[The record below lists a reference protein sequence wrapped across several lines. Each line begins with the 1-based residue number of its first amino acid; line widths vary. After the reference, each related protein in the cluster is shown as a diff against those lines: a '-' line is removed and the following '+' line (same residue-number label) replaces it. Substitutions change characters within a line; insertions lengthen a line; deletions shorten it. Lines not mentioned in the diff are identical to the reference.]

1 MAQLAN
7 SFATFDAVGLRE
19 QLADAIY
26 NISPEETPF
35 LAAIGKGKANGV
47 YEEWQTDELA
57 AAANNK
63 VEQGN
68 EASPTPVT
76 PTVRVG
82 NRTQISEK
90 VYAVTGTEEV
100 VSKAGRKS
108 EVAYQDAK
116 KMVELKRDIEFA
128 CLQNTTAIAAAAGAA
143 PQCRGVLGW
152 IATNTNYNNADG
164 DDPDPVTN
172 TAPVDGTLRDLDE
185 SQLQDVAQKCWE
197 SGGNP
202 TLMFVPAKLRASVSA
217 WSGSATKFEDV
228 SKKKITATAEIYVGD
243 FGRYSII
250 NSRYQRAREIFLIE
264 PGRWTLLTLRPM
276 QAQELAKTGDS
287 RKRLINT
294 EYTLK
299 CHNEAANGAI
309 RDVEPPSP

>member
-7 SFATFDAVGLRE
+7 SFATFNAVGNRE
-19 QLADAIY
+19 ALADAIY

-35 LAAIGKGKANGV
+35 LSAIGKGKATAV
-47 YEEWQTDELA
+47 YEEWQTDALT

-68 EASPTPVT
+68 EAAPAATT

-90 VYAVTGTEEV
+90 VYAVTGTQEKV
-100 VSKAGRKS
+100 NKAGRAS

-116 KMVELKRDIEFA
+116 KMVELKRDIEFGA
-128 CLQNTTAIAAAAGAA
+128 LQNSTAIAAASGVAG
-143 PQCRGVLGW
+143 QSRGVLGW
-152 IATNTNYNNADG
+152 IATNTDFGATG
-164 DDPDPVTN
+164 VDPNPITN
-172 TAPVDGTLRDLDE
+172 TAQTDGTLRTFTEAMLKT
-185 SQLQDVAQKCWE
+185 VAQECWV

-202 TLMFVPAKLRASVSA
+202 TMMFVPAALRATVSA
-217 WSGSATKFEDV
+217 FTGAATKFDKTED
-228 SKKKITATAEIYVGD
+228 KTLYATVEVYVGD

-250 NSRYQRAREIFLIE
+250 NSRYQRAREVFLIQ
-264 PGRWTLLTLRPM
+264 PDMWSLLTLRPM
-276 QAQELAKTGDS
+276 QGQDLAKTGDS
-287 RKRLINT
+287 KKRLINT

-299 CHNEAANGAI
+299 ANNEASSGAI
-309 RDVEPPSP
+309 RDLQAA